1 MSLGLALAGLAAC
14 GAAPVP
20 VPPPSVKSVAPREE
34 LARIVER
41 YWNEKS
47 RSEER
52 LGSAISQQFLADSLA
67 MERGYLAELLAVP
80 RASLTGESKLTY
92 DIFKRGREL
101 AIEGFTYPV
110 ELLPVNGFNGMPQ
123 QFARLGAGMG
133 QQPFSSAEDYENWLE
148 HIDDFVVWTHQAI
161 ANMRDGMRRGYTLPR
176 VVVERALPMLA
187 GLAADTSA
195 NPFYRPLR
203 SMPGSIADPQRSRIG
218 SRLEAAIKD
227 KILPSYRTLHDFLQG
242 EYLPRARDSVA
253 WSALPLGEAWYAY
266 LVRKETS
273 TALTPAEIHRM
284 GLAEVARIHGR
295 LQSLLAAIP
304 FPGNAQSYFDL
315 LRGDPRFAYKS
326 PDELLGA
333 LNDLK
338 TKVAAASPALF
349 GAVPQSD
356 LEIRAI
362 AGAGTAWPLLSL
374 RPAAPM
380 LTRPAVLDVDTDA
393 FAAYSAGAVESLFL
407 QEAVPGRH
415 YQLAL
420 QQERADLPLFRRF
433 GSLPAF
439 VEGWGL
445 YAASLGDELG
455 LDRDSEAKFESLL
468 GELRCALGLVID
480 TGLHSKGWTRRQ
492 ALDYLH
498 AQMPI
503 DDAAAEVAVDRD
515 IALPGAALAGEIGAL
530 KIQALRAR
538 AQQSQG
544 PRFDIRAFHA
554 ELLKDGAMP
563 LDILDAKVQLWSD
576 APP

>member
-1 MSLGLALAGLAAC
+1 MLLGLALAGLAGC
-14 GAAPVP
+14 GAAPAP
-20 VPPPSVKSVAPREE
+20 APPPSSTSAAPREQ
-34 LARIVER
+34 LAWIVER

-52 LGSAISQQFLADSLA
+52 LGPAISQQFLADSLA

-80 RASLTGESKLTY
+80 RESLSGEAKLTY
-92 DIFKRGREL
+92 DIFKHGREL
-101 AIEGFTYPV
+101 KIEGFTYPA
-110 ELLPVNGFNGMPQ
+110 ELFPVNGFSDTPLE
-123 QFARLGAGMG
+123 FARLGAGLG
-133 QQPFSSAEDYENWLE
+133 QQTFSSAEDYDDWLQR
-148 HIDDFVVWTHQAI
+148 IDNFAAWTNQAI
-161 ANMRDGMRRGYTLPR
+161 ANMRDGTRRGYTLPR

-187 GLAADTSA
+187 GFAADTPA

-203 SMPGSIADPQRSRIG
+203 SMPGSIADPTRSRIG
-218 SRLEAAIKD
+218 SRLDAAIKD
-227 KILPSYRTLHDFLQG
+227 KILPSYRALHDFLQN

-253 WSALPLGEAWYAY
+253 WSVLPLGEAWYAY
-266 LVRKETS
+266 LVREETS

-284 GLAEVARIHGR
+284 GLAEVERIHGR
-295 LQSLLAAIP
+295 LQSLLAEIP

-315 LRGDPRFAYKS
+315 LRGDPRFAYRN
-326 PDELLGA
+326 PDELMGA

-338 TKVAAASPALF
+338 TKVATASPALF

-356 LEIRAI
+356 LELRAVPG
-362 AGAGTAWPLLSL
+362 AGAQWPLLSY
-374 RPAAPM
+374 RPAGPKAKP
-380 LTRPAVLDVDTDA
+380 PAILDVDTDA

-407 QEAVPGRH
+407 QEAIPGRH

-420 QQERADLPLFRRF
+420 QQERADLPSFRRF

-439 VEGWGL
+439 DQGWGL

-455 LDRDSEAKFESLL
+455 LNRDAEAKFESLL

-503 DDAAAEVAVDRD
+503 DDAAAAVAVDRD

-530 KIQALRAR
+530 NMQALRER
-538 AQQSQG
+538 AQQAQG
-544 PRFDIRAFHA
+544 ARFDIRAFHA
-554 ELLKDGAMP
+554 ELLRDGAMP
-563 LDILDAKVQLWSD
+563 LDILDAKIQLWIE